1 MSNLQ
6 MIEAL
11 CTLCEEQSR
20 IIRAMALRLG
30 ELGDTALKDEI
41 ARADARY
48 PPDTARSSEARNGP
62 TPARKG
68 GKKHDS
74 TRSPRRRRG
83 AGSCCS

>member
-30 ELGDTALKDEI
+30 ELGDVAMTDEI
-41 ARADARY
+41 AKTDARY
-48 PPDTARSSEARNGP
+48 REIIGSEEWPD
-62 TPARKG
+62 PAPEGR
-68 GKKHDS
+68 DN
-74 TRSPRRRRG
+74 TT
-83 AGSCCS
+83 

>member
-30 ELGDTALKDEI
+30 ELGDTALNEGRDCKGGRPI
-41 ARADARY
+41 
-48 PPDTARSSEARNGP
+48 PPDH
-62 TPARKG
+62 RK
-68 GKKHDS
+68 
-74 TRSPRRRRG
+74 
-83 AGSCCS
+83 

>member
-41 ARADARY
+41 AKADARY
-48 PPDTARSSEARNGP
+48 NQIIGSEEWPDPCPEGREEA
-62 TPARKG
+62 
-68 GKKHDS
+68 
-74 TRSPRRRRG
+74 
-83 AGSCCS
+83 

>member
-30 ELGDTALKDEI
+30 DTALKDEI
-41 ARADARY
+41 AKADARY
-48 PPDTARSSEARNGP
+48 RQIIGSEEWPDPCPEGKEEA
-62 TPARKG
+62 
-68 GKKHDS
+68 
-74 TRSPRRRRG
+74 
-83 AGSCCS
+83 

>member
-20 IIRAMALRLG
+20 LIRAMALRLG

-41 ARADARY
+41 AKADERY
-48 PPDTARSSEARNGP
+48 KSIIGAEECPYSCPE
-62 TPARKG
+62 G
-68 GKKHDS
+68 GEDGC
-74 TRSPRRRRG
+74 T
-83 AGSCCS
+83 

>member
-30 ELGDTALKDEI
+30 ELGDTAPEGRDCKGGRPI
-41 ARADARY
+41 
-48 PPDTARSSEARNGP
+48 PPDH
-62 TPARKG
+62 RK
-68 GKKHDS
+68 
-74 TRSPRRRRG
+74 
-83 AGSCCS
+83 